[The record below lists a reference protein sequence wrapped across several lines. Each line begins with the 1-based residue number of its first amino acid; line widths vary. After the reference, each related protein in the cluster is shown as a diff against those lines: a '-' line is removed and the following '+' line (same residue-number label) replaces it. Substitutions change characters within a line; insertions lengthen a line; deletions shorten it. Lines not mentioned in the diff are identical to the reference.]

1 MAALCSRE
9 LGRRWKT
16 LDPATVQQYKDQYA
30 RRWADH
36 LKGDEQAAKRKVI
49 PSTYRYIDCVEKP
62 QNVQHRRSVPEGCGS
77 AFFFW
82 FRILFFSMRIRIQLC
97 TT

>member
-49 PSTYRYIDCVEKP
+49 PSTYWQSWARVSKITSRLAPVRLF
-62 QNVQHRRSVPEGCGS
+62 QTVSRLALS
-77 AFFFW
+77 
-82 FRILFFSMRIRIQLC
+82 RIFKQKNRVI
-97 TT
+97 